1 MSKPRI
7 ISAIFGSVWNGRIVI
22 ETPCMVNLDTKEVFN
37 AEINQNCDGLD
48 MLERE
53 YIEINGVHSPALRP
67 GFFMRPA
74 GRPGCDGES
83 HYRQGGIP
91 QNDQSRYLPRCC
103 QRAHHRNL
111 DLRPTTETEPAC
123 LHLLRRT

>member
-7 ISAIFGSVWNGRIVI
+7 ISAIFGSVWDGRIVI

-53 YIEINGVHSPALRP
+53 YIEINGAHSPALRP
-67 GFFMRPA
+67 GFFCVWR
-74 GRPGCDGES
+74 RPGSD
-83 HYRQGGIP
+83 
-91 QNDQSRYLPRCC
+91 
-103 QRAHHRNL
+103 
-111 DLRPTTETEPAC
+111 
-123 LHLLRRT
+123 